1 MLADDDFADASTA
14 SVNDRSSA
22 SASTSSN
29 VRLRVTAA
37 LALCDQDENALRQ
50 MRLQLLRQLD
60 ALERDRVHLE
70 GLLAEPVV
78 SQESSLPVQDDDNHD
93 DDDLEPM
100 FDFPLIRPRDGD
112 GGGGSDGTHAQVA
125 TQIDDTER

>member
-1 MLADDDFADASTA
+1 MADDDFDFGFADASTA
-14 SVNDRSSA
+14 SVNDRSSV

-78 SQESSLPVQDDDNHD
+78 RQESLHS
-93 DDDLEPM
+93 DDDLEPV
-100 FDFPLIRPRDGD
+100 FAFPLIRPRDGD
-112 GGGGSDGTHAQVA
+112 ADGGRGSDGTHASV
-125 TQIDDTER
+125 QIKEDHT